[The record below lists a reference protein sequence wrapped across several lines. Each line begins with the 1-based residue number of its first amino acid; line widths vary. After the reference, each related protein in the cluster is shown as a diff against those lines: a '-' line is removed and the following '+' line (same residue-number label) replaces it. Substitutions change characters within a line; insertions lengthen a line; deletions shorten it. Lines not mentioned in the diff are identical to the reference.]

1 MTVPFQMQSI
11 TLKLNNLCACLR
23 EKIGDSSEFLKFA
36 DSAYTAIRM
45 PGVFVVQC
53 VRSRPV

>member
-45 PGVFVVQC
+45 P
-53 VRSRPV
+53 RSF